1 MERKISSRRSNMKNI
16 KNLSFIL
23 IAFLTV
29 AFISCKGSA
38 TASYTG
44 SDKTPLTISITSNEN
59 IKLFNTSRNANRT
72 IVADAFTTG
81 DGLIFY
87 LWGTAQS
94 GQILAPKVVDVTPD
108 KLADNSDDPYN
119 GKVILDIDSYNWE
132 LTLAACKTSDLTA
145 INDITADA
153 VLIGYGNVDM
163 MFTNNIKFTLSPK
176 GLAKTGTVDLDMVL
190 GEGMFIPTGYNVDAY
205 IYDMTTG
212 KEVLGSDGSSSLH
225 EGITFATT
233 NGAMRANFTANGK
246 DIKPGTYLFQVEF
259 TKNGENRKYVY
270 NDTLIVLPGSETE
283 KKYSSTAEDNKEIVI
298 PNLIGTKPI
307 VPTGLTVTF
316 NQATNDKEEI
326 DYSGFYPVTLT
337 WTDASNNET
346 NFALQ
351 IAEVADSY
359 TPEAV
364 VNSKETFETIW
375 DTAANNNA
383 KWEFNY
389 LNDIRANQRFYKAG
403 SLFAN
408 NQSLQIYLELG
419 KRYVVRMYAENNA
432 GYSVASTTDSTET
445 AAYATITAVEK
456 DSENNSA
463 VLKTIN
469 RYRVKYWN
477 QGGIWNEGAV
487 KGEESQ
493 DGKNLPRIQYWSQ
506 SDQTCAILN
515 PLDTDNDGKGST
527 TAPYLYRGPADW
539 MYWITNLTSSTESK
553 YECNSTTKA
562 PVPYTGYK
570 NLDLY
575 AIYARQGAIQ
585 IYNDQDYD
593 IVPAYVSAFDITAPN
608 VSKTVTNSCSKGS
621 DTNKTVTVTL
631 PSGTGNPDWV
641 YDQVTFEISYS
652 GVTYFNE
659 TQTGAAR
666 GSSNTFTIPMGQLPT
681 GWIYNCKLTARY
693 QMTTISY
700 SFWVYL
706 TE

>member
-1 MERKISSRRSNMKNI
+1 MKNI
-16 KNLSFIL
+16 KRVCFIL
-23 IAFLTV
+23 IVLLTV

-38 TASYTG
+38 TGSFTG

-59 IKLFNTSRNANRT
+59 IKLFNTTQNASRT

-81 DGLIFY
+81 SGLTFY
-87 LWGTAQS
+87 LWGTAQT
-94 GQILAPKVVDVTPD
+94 GQPLNPKEVTVTPD
-108 KLADNSDDPYN
+108 KISETENDPYN

-132 LTLAACKTSDLTA
+132 LTLAACKTAGLTTEQA
-145 INDITADA
+145 ILEDA

-163 MFTNNIKFTLSPK
+163 NFTNNIKFTLSPK

-190 GEGMFIPTGYNVDAY
+190 GEGMFVPTGYNVDAY

-225 EGITFATT
+225 QAITFATA
-233 NGAMRANFTANGK
+233 NGGMRSNFTANGK
-246 DIKPGTYLFQVEF
+246 SIKPGTYLFQVEF
-259 TKNGENRKYVY
+259 TKADEKRKYVY
-270 NDTLIVLPGSETE
+270 NDTLIILPGSETE
-283 KKYSSTAEDNKEIVI
+283 KKYSATAEDNKEIII
-298 PNLIGTKPI
+298 PNLIGTKPV

-316 NQATNDKEEI
+316 NQEDDDKEEI
-326 DYSGFYPVTLT
+326 DYSGFYPVTLS

-351 IAEVADSY
+351 IAEVADAY
-359 TPEAV
+359 VPAAV
-364 VNSKETFETIW
+364 VNTKATFEAIW
-375 DTAANNNA
+375 DTEANYKT

-389 LNDIRANQRFYKAG
+389 LNDIRADQRFYKSG

-408 NQSLQIYLELG
+408 NHELQIYLELG
-419 KRYVVRMYAENNA
+419 KRYVIRMYAENNA

-445 AAYATITAVEK
+445 AAYATITPVE
-456 DSENNSA
+456 DSA

-469 RYRVKYWN
+469 RFRVKYWN
-477 QGGIWNEGAV
+477 QGGVWNEGAD
-487 KGEESQ
+487 KEHEEQ
-493 DGKNLPRIQYWSQ
+493 EGFNLPKIKYWSQ

-515 PLDTDNDGKGST
+515 PLDTDNDGKGT
-527 TAPYLYRGPADW
+527 TAAPYLYRGPADW
-539 MYWITNLTSSTESK
+539 MYWITNLTSSNESK
-553 YECNSTTKA
+553 YECDSTTKA
-562 PVPYTGYK
+562 PVPYAGYK

-593 IVPAYVSAFDITAPN
+593 IMAAYVAAFDIEAPN

-631 PSGTGNPDWV
+631 PSGDSNPTWV

-659 TQTGAAR
+659 TQPGAAR

-700 SFWVYL
+700 PFWVLL
-706 TE
+706 TQ